1 MKINASPRRRAAAIT
16 LAITLALC
24 LGGAPLYAQH
34 EPKRVPAPSTG
45 SGSHQGPLEEI
56 ARHLADRFGTRIIVD
71 PGILVTTPRRGPD
84 EAPSIEPALT
94 AVAKSLRGVFWR
106 RLYRPESQKEMLP
119 PAEALVAAAR
129 TLDPLDCGSLI
140 VADPTS
146 RRATVYLKDAPTAP
160 SLGTVREK
168 WRLRDGPIYLIYSTT
183 ATDDGRAPERQI
195 ADLQQQQLELDAPE
209 EQQALAMLQ
218 TMQLIQSLAPEQAEQ
233 LMRRAGEAGMR
244 VWESTSPD
252 QRAAMIRQSF
262 RLMQRFGGPPA
273 GDGAAGAGGAP
284 RSSQPRRAPTPTAPA
299 NHAGELKAL
308 AAALAARDDTSLLL
322 DPELF
327 LALPPTSPPAGLP
340 IEDALR
346 AMTAPLSG
354 VAWRKLYL
362 TDAQLKTVKHA
373 PGTEKL
379 VAAVRAL
386 EHLESGD
393 LALEDAAIG
402 SVITYLKNPPLSPS
416 FDTERAAW
424 KLSDRPVYLLFSTT
438 PAARGGTLLE
448 RFAHLQRQQMA
459 LMLRMSPDQ
468 MANAMEQV
476 LQAYPSADPARQ
488 MRLMGLPMMAGMM
501 ATWFPRAA
509 KEGESPE
516 AP

>member
-1 MKINASPRRRAAAIT
+1 VKINASPRHRASAIT
-16 LAITLALC
+16 LTITLALC
-24 LGGAPLYAQH
+24 LGGAPLRAQH
-34 EPKRVPAPSTG
+34 EPERVPARSTG
-45 SGSHQGPLEEI
+45 SGSHQGSLGEV
-56 ARHLADRFGTRIIVD
+56 ARHLADRFGARITVD
-71 PGILVTTPRRGPD
+71 PGILVTTPLRAPD

-94 AVAKSLRGVFWR
+94 ALAKSLRGVAWR

-119 PAEALVAAAR
+119 PAEAMAAAAR

-140 VADPTS
+140 MVDPTS
-146 RRATVYLKDAPTAP
+146 RRATVYLKDAPAAP
-160 SLGTVREK
+160 SRGTPREK
-168 WRLRDGPIYLIYSTT
+168 WGLRDGPIYLIYSTAAT
-183 ATDDGRAPERQI
+183 ADGRGPERQI
-195 ADLQQQQLELDAPE
+195 ADLQRQQLEIDAPE

-218 TMQLIQSLAPEQAEQ
+218 TVQLIQSLAPEQAEQ
-233 LMRRAGEAGMR
+233 LMRRTAGAGMR

-252 QRAAMIRQSF
+252 QRAAMIQQSF

-273 GDGAAGAGGAP
+273 GAGAAGATGAA
-284 RSSQPRRAPTPTAPA
+284 RSAQPRRAPTPPAPA
-299 NHAGELKAL
+299 NHAGELRTL
-308 AAALAARDDTSLLL
+308 AAVLAARDDATLLL

-327 LALPPTSPPAGLP
+327 LALPPASPPADLP
-340 IEDALR
+340 IEEALR
-346 AMTAPLSG
+346 TMTAPLSG
-354 VAWRKLYL
+354 IAWRKLYL
-362 TDAQLKTVKHA
+362 TDAQLKSVKRTS
-373 PGTEKL
+373 GTEKL

-393 LALEDAAIG
+393 LALEDAATG

-416 FDTERAAW
+416 LDTERAAW
-424 KLSDRPVYLLFSTT
+424 KLNDRPVYLLYSTT

-459 LMLRMSPDQ
+459 LMLRMSLDQ

-488 MRLMGLPMMAGMM
+488 MRLMGLPVMAGMM

>member
-1 MKINASPRRRAAAIT
+1 VKNKASPRRRTAAIT

-24 LGGAPLYAQH
+24 LGGVPLRAQH
-34 EPKRVPAPSTG
+34 VPEGVPAPSTG
-45 SGSHQGPLEEI
+45 SGNRQGPLEEV
-56 ARHLADRFGTRIIVD
+56 ARHLADRFGARIIVD
-71 PGILVTTPRRGPD
+71 PGILVTTPPRAP
-84 EAPSIEPALT
+84 EQAPSIEPALT
-94 AVAKSLRGVFWR
+94 ALAKSLRGAAWR
-106 RLYRPESQKEMLP
+106 RLYRPASQKEMLP
-119 PAEALVAAAR
+119 PAEALAAAAR

-146 RRATVYLKDAPTAP
+146 RRATVYLKDAPAAP
-160 SLGTVREK
+160 SRGTPREK
-168 WRLRDGPIYLIYSTT
+168 WGLRDGPIYLIYSTA
-183 ATDDGRAPERQI
+183 ATGDGRAPERQI
-195 ADLQQQQLELDAPE
+195 ADLQRQQLEIDAPE

-218 TMQLIQSLAPEQAEQ
+218 TVQLIQSLAPEKAEQ
-233 LMRRAGEAGMR
+233 LMRRTAEAGMR

-252 QRAAMIRQSF
+252 QRAAMIQQSF
-262 RLMQRFGGPPA
+262 RMMQRFGGPPA
-273 GDGAAGAGGAP
+273 GAAGADGAA
-284 RSSQPRRAPTPTAPA
+284 RSAQPRRAPTPTAPA
-299 NHAGELKAL
+299 NHAGELRAL
-308 AAALAARDDTSLLL
+308 AAALAARDDATLLL

-327 LALPPTSPPAGLP
+327 LALPPTSPPADLP
-340 IEDALR
+340 IEEALQT
-346 AMTAPLSG
+346 MTAPLSG
-354 VAWRKLYL
+354 IAWRKLYL
-362 TDAQLKTVKHA
+362 TDAQLKTVKRA

-393 LALEDAAIG
+393 LALEDAATG
-402 SVITYLKNPPLSPS
+402 SVTTYLKNPPLSPS

-424 KLSDRPVYLLFSTT
+424 KLSDRPVYLLYSTT

-459 LMLRMSPDQ
+459 LMLRMSPDE
-468 MANAMEQV
+468 MANAMEQIR
-476 LQAYPSADPARQ
+476 QAYPSADPARQ
-488 MRLMGLPMMAGMM
+488 IRLMGLPVMAGMM